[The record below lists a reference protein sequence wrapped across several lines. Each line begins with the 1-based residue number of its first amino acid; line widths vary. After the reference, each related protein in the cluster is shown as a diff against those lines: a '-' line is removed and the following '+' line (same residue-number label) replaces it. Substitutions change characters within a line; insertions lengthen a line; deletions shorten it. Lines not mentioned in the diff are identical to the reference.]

1 MRDLFIPVSV
11 ILKTMKPGEEI
22 IVEGIKD
29 LSERKETIYS
39 LLVSIDEPR
48 LRRIGIPVLELMK
61 ANIHK

>member
-1 MRDLFIPVSV
+1 
-11 ILKTMKPGEEI
+11 MKPGKEI

-29 LSERKETIYS
+29 RSERKETIYS